1 MICTHGAPQ
10 ILIPAFLTIL
20 MFAPLQKGGI
30 IISRYVVRIM
40 SDPTRR
46 SQPQLC
52 NPVLILLMLAP
63 HFSWLYVL
71 IDFHLLTMRQYFA
84 FGIHLTIT
92 YTLTFCAF
100 ASLIV
105 LIVRD
110 PGSVAKSK
118 SLHDTDSDLELTEA
132 LMQPRDHIGS
142 WCHKCE
148 V

>member
-1 MICTHGAPQ
+1 
-10 ILIPAFLTIL
+10 
-20 MFAPLQKGGI
+20 
-30 IISRYVVRIM
+30 
-40 SDPTRR
+40 
-46 SQPQLC
+46 
-52 NPVLILLMLAP
+52 MLAP

>member
-1 MICTHGAPQ
+1 
-10 ILIPAFLTIL
+10 

-118 SLHDTDSDLELTEA
+118 SLHDTNNDLELTEA
-132 LMQPRDHIGS
+132 LMQPRDHIDS